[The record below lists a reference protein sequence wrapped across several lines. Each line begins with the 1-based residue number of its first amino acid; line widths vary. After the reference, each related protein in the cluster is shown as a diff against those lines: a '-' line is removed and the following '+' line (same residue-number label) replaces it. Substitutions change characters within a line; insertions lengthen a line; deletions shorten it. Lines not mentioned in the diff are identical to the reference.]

1 LEDDFRERR
10 KGGKTSPEKL
20 AALEEKWKVVDREA
34 RETLAKAVTIED
46 AAYDLK
52 AVNPNRVTKEDKRT
66 PAQLLEFIA
75 AKGLEADATLSKLRT
90 LIAEVK

>member
-1 LEDDFRERR
+1 M
-10 KGGKTSPEKL
+10 
-20 AALEEKWKVVDREA
+20 
-34 RETLAKAVTIED
+34 TIED

-66 PAQLLEFIA
+66 PAQLLDFIA

-90 LIAEVK
+90 LIS